1 MNMMPGEYDN
11 PEQGSSH
18 DTDWGGVVN
27 YLTNPAV
34 NVPPN
39 RVAGAHMRWSQSL
52 VDNGSVRSSYQT
64 SMMSQ
69 ASGMYGAQPSFEG
82 GVGAA
87 REQGDEHVGDAEM
100 DQDAYGEGMQ
110 HGG

>member
-1 MNMMPGEYDN
+1 MNNMPGEYDN
-11 PEQGSSH
+11 PGPSSSQQM
-18 DTDWGGVVN
+18 DWSGVVS

-39 RVAGAHMRWSQSL
+39 RVAGAHTRWSQSL
-52 VDNGSVRSSYQT
+52 EDNGSVRSSYQT

-69 ASGMYGAQPSFEG
+69 QQGMYGAQPSFEG

-87 REQGDEHVGDAEM
+87 REQGAEHIGDSEV